1 MGKITAI
8 LQAAQ
13 QRARDAG
20 LSYEGALLP
29 REAYE
34 ILQSAPGAALVDV
47 RSRAELDWVGRIPR
61 AVEIEW
67 MSYPGMKLN
76 PGFMTQ
82 LEQQVDK
89 EALVMFICR
98 SGARSHSAAMAATL
112 AGYRDSYN
120 VLQGF
125 EGDRDA
131 DGHRNSLEGWRVAG
145 LPWIQG

>member
-13 QRARDAG
+13 QRG
-20 LSYEGALLP
+20 KELNLSYEGALLP
-29 REAYE
+29 VEAYE
-34 ILQSAPGAALVDV
+34 IMQSAPGAALVDV
-47 RSRAELDWVGRIPR
+47 RSRAEWDWVGRIPG

-67 MSYPGMKLN
+67 MTYPGMRFN
-76 PGFMTQ
+76 EGFMAA
-82 LEQQVDK
+82 LEQQVDR
-89 EALVMFICR
+89 EALVLFICR

-125 EGDRDA
+125 EGDKNSQ
-131 DGHRNSLEGWRVAG
+131 GHRNSHEGWRAAG
-145 LPWIQG
+145 LPWMQS